1 MKLKDGIIITEAG
14 GTFVAVAAGEAGRAF
29 NGMIKMNGTAAF
41 IAERMKTDT
50 DTEQLVAAFCEHYD
64 VDEETA
70 RESVDKVVENFRQ
83 ANLLEEK

>member
-41 IAERMKTDT
+41 IAEKLKTENDA
-50 DTEQLVAAFCEHYD
+50 DGLAAALCEHYE
-64 VDEETA
+64 VDLETA
-70 RESVDKVVENFRQ
+70 RASVDKVVESFRQ
-83 ANLLEEK
+83 VHLLEE